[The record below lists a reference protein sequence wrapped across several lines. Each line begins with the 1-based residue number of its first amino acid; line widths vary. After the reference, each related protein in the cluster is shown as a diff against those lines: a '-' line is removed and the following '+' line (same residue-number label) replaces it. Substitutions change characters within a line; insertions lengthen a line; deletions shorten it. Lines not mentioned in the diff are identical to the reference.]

1 MGYRAVVS
9 HLASGERLG
18 LRDSPD
24 RAPRRKPN
32 IWIAIALLSIAWI
45 VIELA
50 MSWYRDH
57 PHGDPDPGGQR
68 LALLAHVA
76 RQAVAPGATAA
87 HLDLKES
94 HWDPGG
100 CDGGAPGWSRMEAV
114 QIFRAPGDVASQV
127 DAAMREQ
134 RWHSVSIQ
142 GGRSV
147 REYKPVENTAYG
159 GYGWLFAETGAAGT
173 TWHLILSAAPAE
185 IPTHAC

>member
-1 MGYRAVVS
+1 
-9 HLASGERLG
+9 
-18 LRDSPD
+18 
-24 RAPRRKPN
+24 
-32 IWIAIALLSIAWI
+32 
-45 VIELA
+45 
-50 MSWYRDH
+50 
-57 PHGDPDPGGQR
+57 
-68 LALLAHVA
+68 
-76 RQAVAPGATAA
+76 
-87 HLDLKES
+87 
-94 HWDPGG
+94 
-100 CDGGAPGWSRMEAV
+100 MEAV